1 MPDEAIQRQIEEC
14 ESARGTDK
22 FLYAVEALLKLL
34 PKKMRDE
41 INADPR
47 IYKDEEAYVNRFINN
62 VLITVE
68 FTNNKVVDHE
78 AMFAVIQEK
87 LKQADA

>member
-1 MPDEAIQRQIEEC
+1 MPDKAIERQIKEC
-14 ESARGTDK
+14 EAAKGTDK
-22 FLYAVEALLKLL
+22 FQYAIEALLKLL

-41 INADPR
+41 VNADSR
-47 IYKDEEAYVNRFINN
+47 IYKDEETYVNRFINN

-78 AMFAVIQEK
+78 AMLAVIKEK
-87 LKQADA
+87 LGAQ

>member
-1 MPDEAIQRQIEEC
+1 MPDEAIRQQIKAC
-14 ESARGTDK
+14 ESAKGTDK

-34 PKKMRDE
+34 PQKMRDE

-47 IYKDEEAYVNRFINN
+47 IYKDEESYVNRFINN
-62 VLITVE
+62 VMISVE
-68 FTNNKVVDHE
+68 FVNNKVVDHE
-78 AMFAVIQEK
+78 AMFTVILEK